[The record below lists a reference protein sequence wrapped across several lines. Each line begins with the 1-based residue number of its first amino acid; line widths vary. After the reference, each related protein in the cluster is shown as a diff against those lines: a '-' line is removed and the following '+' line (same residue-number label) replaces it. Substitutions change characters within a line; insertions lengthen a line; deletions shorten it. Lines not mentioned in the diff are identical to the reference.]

1 MLVKLLGLV
10 RLGWVKLWVS
20 QHWDKKISYI
30 ILFTVK
36 ILGNPLNNA
45 QNRRPIFDLA
55 GLARLYLK
63 EGFRKHLGH
72 LVKHQSKVQTSVSGL
87 GVDFVFPC
95 PKDNNNKNKN
105 PHPTEKV

>member
-36 ILGNPLNNA
+36 IVGNPLNNA

-63 EGFRKHLGH
+63 EGFRKHMGH

-87 GVDFVFPC
+87 GVDFVFPLSQEEQEQQEEVPT
-95 PKDNNNKNKN
+95 PK
-105 PHPTEKV
+105 